1 MRMRVTFAYGD
12 DDDIDH
18 GDDDGGDGDAHLCS
32 QLILSSSPLSATPLL
47 PPLLMLPS
55 TMLTLLLFLLLL
67 LLTEMLFDE
76 EKLCSSI
83 ELVEF
88 KASNM
93 TDLVGANDHHHLF
106 QNQLSPHLIKTC
118 SLPYLRNHQHHH
130 HNGIYIY
137 LPIGAAIANVLITTP
152 STACLI

>member
-1 MRMRVTFAYGD
+1 MRKNMNDEIIMSHFKMRMRVTFAYGD

-47 PPLLMLPS
+47 PPLLRLPS
-55 TMLTLLLFLLLL
+55 TMLTLLLFLLPL
-67 LLTEMLFDE
+67 LLTEMFFDE

-88 KASNM
+88 RASNM
-93 TDLVGANDHHHLF
+93 TDLIVAHDHHTIIIVTITIFIIFDIVVYLF
-106 QNQLSPHLIKTC
+106 T
-118 SLPYLRNHQHHH
+118 Y
-130 HNGIYIY
+130 
-137 LPIGAAIANVLITTP
+137 
-152 STACLI
+152 

>member
-1 MRMRVTFAYGD
+1 MRKKMNDEIIMSHFKMRMRVTFAYGD

-18 GDDDGGDGDAHLCS
+18 GDDDGGDGDGHLCS

-47 PPLLMLPS
+47 PPLLMLPCS

-67 LLTEMLFDE
+67 LFTEMIFDE

-88 KASNM
+88 RASNM
-93 TDLVGANDHHHLF
+93 TDLVVVHDHTIIIVTITIFIIFDIIVYLF
-106 QNQLSPHLIKTC
+106 T
-118 SLPYLRNHQHHH
+118 Y
-130 HNGIYIY
+130 
-137 LPIGAAIANVLITTP
+137 
-152 STACLI
+152 

>member
-1 MRMRVTFAYGD
+1 MRKKMNDEIIMSHLKVRMTVTFAFD
-12 DDDIDH
+12 VDDDIDH
-18 GDDDGGDGDAHLCS
+18 GDDDGGDGDGHLCS

-55 TMLTLLLFLLLL
+55 TMLTLLLFLLPL
-67 LLTEMLFDE
+67 LLTEMFFDE

-93 TDLVGANDHHHLF
+93 TDLMGANNHHHLF
-106 QNQLSPHLIKTC
+106 QNQLSPHLI
-118 SLPYLRNHQHHH
+118 N
-130 HNGIYIY
+130 
-137 LPIGAAIANVLITTP
+137 IAKAQRTRWL
-152 STACLI
+152 SSFHKFLHKS

>member
-1 MRMRVTFAYGD
+1 MRKKMNYEIIMSHFKMRMRVTFAYGD

-18 GDDDGGDGDAHLCS
+18 GDDDGGDGDGHLCS

-67 LLTEMLFDE
+67 LLTEMVFEE
-76 EKLCSSI
+76 EKLCSNI

-93 TDLVGANDHHHLF
+93 TDLIVVHDHTIIIVANTIFIIFDILVYLF
-106 QNQLSPHLIKTC
+106 T
-118 SLPYLRNHQHHH
+118 Y
-130 HNGIYIY
+130 
-137 LPIGAAIANVLITTP
+137 
-152 STACLI
+152 

>member
-1 MRMRVTFAYGD
+1 MRKKMNYEIIMSHFKMRMRVTFAYGD

-18 GDDDGGDGDAHLCS
+18 GDDDGGDGDGHLCS

-47 PPLLMLPS
+47 PPLLMLPCS
-55 TMLTLLLFLLLL
+55 AMLTLLLFLLPL

-93 TDLVGANDHHHLF
+93 TDLMGANDHHHLF
-106 QNQLSPHLIKTC
+106 QNQLSPHLI
-118 SLPYLRNHQHHH
+118 N
-130 HNGIYIY
+130 
-137 LPIGAAIANVLITTP
+137 IAKGTTDP
-152 STACLI
+152 RVEFIS